1 MPDADATSGTGTG
14 TSAARASVT
23 AVVGVLGAVALL
35 LLLVTWAA
43 TIGPQEVVTDPGN
56 PPTNVSVPT
65 TTATSAP
72 AHDSTGLPPGKGD
85 RDVLFTVVTIVA
97 TLLATI
103 VMLAVLLTVLRWL
116 LTRDWRRRREPEP
129 DEVEFDPLDSPA
141 LLAEALAAGAS
152 AQRAALED
160 GEPRNAIVECWHRF
174 ERLAERAGVRRHPW
188 ETSSEFTIRLL
199 DRVSA
204 DSGAVSALSEL
215 YRDARYSAHDVTED
229 NRARAMEALD
239 VIHQSLGRVSAP

>member
-1 MPDADATSGTGTG
+1 MAEPDTAPGADAV
-14 TSAARASVT
+14 RASVT

-56 PPTNVSVPT
+56 PPTNVSIPP
-65 TTATSAP
+65 TTATAAP
-72 AHDSTGLPPGKGD
+72 EQGGQPASQGKGD

-116 LTRDWRRRREPEP
+116 MTRTWRRRDEPEP
-129 DEVEFDPLDSPA
+129 AEVEFDPLEAPS
-141 LLAEALAAGAS
+141 LLAEALASGAQT
-152 AQRAALED
+152 QRAALQS
-160 GEPRNAIVECWHRF
+160 GNPRNAIVECWHRF
-174 ERLAERAGVRRHPW
+174 EELAGSTGVRRLAW

-204 DSGAVSALSEL
+204 DDRAVSELADL
-215 YRDARYSAHDVTED
+215 YRDARYSRHEVSEESRD
-229 NRARAMEALD
+229 RATAALD
-239 VIHQSLGRVSAP
+239 RIHRSLGSWTAAR

>member
-1 MPDADATSGTGTG
+1 MPEADATPGTG

-56 PPTNVSVPT
+56 PPTNLSVPT

-72 AHDSTGLPPGKGD
+72 DQGGHTAPPPGKGD

-103 VMLAVLLTVLRWL
+103 VMLAVLLTALRWL

-141 LLAEALAAGAS
+141 LLAEALVAGAP
-152 AQRAALED
+152 AQRAALEEGD
-160 GEPRNAIVECWHRF
+160 PRNAIVECWHRF
-174 ERLAERAGVRRHPW
+174 ERLAERTGVRRRPW
-188 ETSSEFTIRLL
+188 ETSSEFTLRLL

-204 DSGAVSALSEL
+204 DSAAVATLAEL

-229 NRARAMEALD
+229 NRARAVEALD
-239 VIHQSLGRVSAP
+239 VIHLSVGRVSTP